1 MTKNNTTCSEA
12 MTPMFVLVGRVG
24 RRERSEN
31 KFKLKTVFLQNKTV
45 GGDRKI
51 FVGKVA
57 VFSHV
62 LNWRIKLDYRVHC
75 CQ

>member
-12 MTPMFVLVGRVG
+12 MTLMFVLVGK
-24 RRERSEN
+24 RSEN
-31 KFKLKTVFLQNKTV
+31 KLKLKTVLLQNKTV
-45 GGDRKI
+45 RGDRII

-62 LNWRIKLDYRVHC
+62 LNWRMKFNYRLHC